1 MSDIILIDETEFTEQ
16 ELAMAN
22 NLVGQIDIFDHDLV
36 LNYGIEPQKKL
47 SSSADKVLKQVKMKN
62 TSSVESAFDSLTS
75 TFNSLRTDKA
85 SLNSPIGFI
94 KRNAINTLIVDF
106 NNVRKYVEE
115 IIMQLR
121 EHQLAIMQ
129 DMDVLRKIL
138 KYNKRYYKE
147 ISLYI
152 LAGQKRILYYEE
164 KVLPELKS
172 KASSSTLNAEDYSRT
187 CEALE
192 TFRKR
197 IHNLAV
203 SRTVVMQTIAQVQL
217 LLSTDA
223 SVLERINTIIHITVP
238 LFKTQISIDSIVS
251 AKTTINNL
259 KNSR

>member
-1 MSDIILIDETEFTEQ
+1 MADIILIDESEFTEE

-22 NLVGQIDIFDHDLV
+22 GIVDQIDIFNHDLV

-47 SSSADKVLKQVKMKN
+47 SDSSDKILKQVKMKN
-62 TSSVESAFDSLTS
+62 TSGIDFAFDSLTT
-75 TFNSLRTDKA
+75 TFKSLRTDRA
-85 SLNSPIGFI
+85 SLNSSIGFI
-94 KRNAINTLIVDF
+94 KKNATNTLIIEY
-106 NNVRKYVEE
+106 NKVRKNVEE
-115 IIMQLR
+115 IIMRLR
-121 EHQLAIMQ
+121 EYQLTIMQ

-172 KASSSTLNAEDYSRT
+172 TASLSTLNAEKYTRAY
-187 CEALE
+187 EALE
-192 TFRKR
+192 AFRKR
-197 IHNLAV
+197 IHNLSV

-223 SVLERINTIIHITVP
+223 SVLERNNTIINITVP
-238 LFKTQISIDSIVS
+238 LFKTQISIDSIIS
-251 AKTTINNL
+251 AKSTIINL